1 MANCNLARWIFI
13 QLSYPIN
20 GCFDSPAAVCL
31 LAKVT
36 LDDCRKLRVKSNAV

>member
-1 MANCNLARWIFI
+1 MAKCNLARLIFT
-13 QLSYPIN
+13 QLSYPIS
-20 GCFDSPAAVCL
+20 GCSDSPAAVCL

>member
-1 MANCNLARWIFI
+1 MANCNLARWIFT

-20 GCFDSPAAVCL
+20 GCFDSPAAMCL

-36 LDDCRKLRVKSNAV
+36 LDDRRKLRVKSNAV